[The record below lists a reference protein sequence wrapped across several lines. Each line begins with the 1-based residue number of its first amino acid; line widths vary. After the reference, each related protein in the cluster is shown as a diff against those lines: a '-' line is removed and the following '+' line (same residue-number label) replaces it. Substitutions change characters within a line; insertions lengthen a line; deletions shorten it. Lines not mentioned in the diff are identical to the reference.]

1 MKKIVITGS
10 QGQLGRDCEAV
21 FKDSCDLVLIDLAD
35 GDLSIPEQAAHLLGH
50 HAPDV
55 IINCAAYTAVDA
67 CESDENCWGANE
79 QLPRNLAQWAAAHN
93 TFLLHVSTDYVF
105 DGTKPLFEAWS
116 ENDIT
121 NPLSEYGRSKRAGE
135 MAIQKEAGRYAIV
148 RTAWLYSHHGANF
161 LKTMLRLAEQ
171 TDGAPLKVVQDQFGS
186 PTWTRT
192 LAKQIRQ
199 IVEHEIT
206 GVIHATSEGY
216 GSWYDFAVAIFNEM
230 GIDQVVKPCDS
241 SAYPTPAQ
249 RPKNS
254 ILENETLKRA
264 EINQFKDWRA
274 ELRHFVQENH
284 YHLR

>member
-1 MKKIVITGS
+1 MDKNT
-10 QGQLGRDCEAV
+10 
-21 FKDSCDLVLIDLAD
+21 
-35 GDLSIPEQAAHLLGH
+35 
-50 HAPDV
+50 AP
-55 IINCAAYTAVDA
+55 
-67 CESDENCWGANE
+67 
-79 QLPRNLAQWAAAHN
+79 
-93 TFLLHVSTDYVF
+93 
-105 DGTKPLFEAWS
+105 
-116 ENDIT
+116 
-121 NPLSEYGRSKRAGE
+121 
-135 MAIQKEAGRYAIV
+135 
-148 RTAWLYSHHGANF
+148 
-161 LKTMLRLAEQ
+161 
-171 TDGAPLKVVQDQFGS
+171 
-186 PTWTRT
+186 
-192 LAKQIRQ
+192 QIRQ